1 MTGKSKKIIATVVIS
16 TVLLSSIAFADTTIV
31 PSQSSSN
38 VSTSQS
44 AKTSKKAD
52 PIQLLENLK
61 AKIEEKYSQGKI
73 SQNQENN
80 IITKINSAEQ
90 KIENFNNMTLD
101 QKKQTLIDYFTTIVN
116 NQVKNGKITQDKANT
131 LIKNFTD
138 KVNKWDGTG
147 YPPVVMKY
155 LKRYIGVLHENINPM
170 NRFKKALDE
179 AVKNNQITAQQEQD
193 ILNYL
198 KGNKTN
204 TSTSATTFNSEVS
217 NNL

>member
-1 MTGKSKKIIATVVIS
+1 MTGKSKKIIATAVIS

-116 NQVKNGKITQDKANT
+116 NQVKNDKITQDKANI

-138 KVNKWDGTG
+138 NVNKWDGTG

-155 LKRYIGVLHENINPM
+155 LKRYMGVLHENINPM
-170 NRFKKALDE
+170 NRFKKVLDE
-179 AVKNNQITAQQEQD
+179 AVKNNQITAQQEQN

>member
-155 LKRYIGVLHENINPM
+155 LKRYIVVLHENINPM

>member
-1 MTGKSKKIIATVVIS
+1 MTGKSKKIIATAVIS

-116 NQVKNGKITQDKANT
+116 NEVKNGKITQDKANT

-155 LKRYIGVLHENINPM
+155 LKRYMGVLHENINPM

-179 AVKNNQITAQQEQD
+179 AVNNNQITAQQEQD

-204 TSTSATTFNSEVS
+204 TSTSATTVNSEVS

>member
-1 MTGKSKKIIATVVIS
+1 MTGKSKKIIATAVIS

-61 AKIEEKYSQGKI
+61 AKIEEKFSQGKI

-116 NQVKNGKITQDKANT
+116 NQVKNDKITQDKANI

-138 KVNKWDGTG
+138 NVNKWDGTG

-155 LKRYIGVLHENINPM
+155 LKRYMGVLHENINPM
-170 NRFKKALDE
+170 NRFKKVLDE
-179 AVKNNQITAQQEQD
+179 AVKNNQITAQQEQN

>member
-1 MTGKSKKIIATVVIS
+1 MTGKSKKIIATAVIS

-44 AKTSKKAD
+44 ARTSKKAD

-61 AKIEEKYSQGKI
+61 AKIEEKFSQGKI

-116 NQVKNGKITQDKANT
+116 NQVKNDKITQDKANI

-138 KVNKWDGTG
+138 NVNKWDGTG

-155 LKRYIGVLHENINPM
+155 LKRYMGVLHENINPM
-170 NRFKKALDE
+170 NRFKKVLDE
-179 AVKNNQITAQQEQD
+179 AVKNNQITAQQEQN